1 MIRFIYLLKILN
13 LNFFFCN
20 AGDISKAELLADLIM
35 RLGLSI
41 EEETTA
47 ALIAVYGRQHKLKEA
62 KRLYLAAAGE
72 SKTQGKSV
80 INSMIDA
87 YVRCGWLEAAY
98 GLFMESAEKGC
109 DPSPV
114 TISILV
120 NALTNQGISNYLQ
133 DFTYNKHFCIPI
145 TKVLK
150 CFVRKLYYPNCR
162 ETQRSRRSIADL
174 P

>member
-1 MIRFIYLLKILN
+1 MII
-13 LNFFFCN
+13 
-20 AGDISKAELLADLIM
+20 

-62 KRLYLAAAGE
+62 KRLYLAAGE

-80 INSMIDA
+80 VNSMIDA

-120 NALTNQGISNYLQ
+120 NALTNRGMSNTNWQLYPSQRTSLITNVLYSFNQ
-133 DFTYNKHFCIPI
+133 SVKMFCNKI
-145 TKVLK
+145 L
-150 CFVRKLYYPNCR
+150 
-162 ETQRSRRSIADL
+162 SS
-174 P
+174 